1 MQARSAFVSRWL
13 EYLCA
18 ALLIL
23 VVLIIFGNVIA
34 RYFFHA
40 PIRGSDEVSQYLFL
54 WLSYLGALAALMRG
68 LHYSF
73 PNLVEMLP
81 RIPRAAVKTLSDL
94 IVLFILLALVWFGWQ
109 LVDRLSF
116 QTSPALG
123 LPVYYA
129 YAALPL
135 TAAFMALV
143 VCGQILTRLRGAP
156 PVDANASIPDRSD
169 GRP

>member
-18 ALLIL
+18 ALLII
-23 VVLIIFGNVIA
+23 VVLIIFANVIA

-81 RIPRAAVKTLSDL
+81 RIPREAVKTLSDL

-109 LVDRLSF
+109 LVNRLSF

-129 YAALPL
+129 YIALPL
-135 TAAFMALV
+135 TAALMALV
-143 VCGQILTRLRGAP
+143 VCAQIIDRLRGVP
-156 PVDANASIPDRSD
+156 PVDADASTP
-169 GRP
+169 GPLG

>member
-1 MQARSAFVSRWL
+1 MQARSAFGSRWL

-18 ALLIL
+18 ALLI
-23 VVLIIFGNVIA
+23 VIVLIVFANVIA

-40 PIRGSDEVSQYLFL
+40 PLRGSDEVSQYIFL

-68 LHYSF
+68 RHYSF

-81 RIPRAAVKTLSDL
+81 RIPGSAVKTLSDL
-94 IVLFILLALVWFGWQ
+94 IVLLMLLVLVWFGWQ

-123 LPVYYA
+123 IPVYCA
-129 YAALPL
+129 YVALPMTAAL
-135 TAAFMALV
+135 MALV
-143 VCGQILTRLRGAP
+143 VCRQMINRLRGAAP
-156 PVDANASIPDRSD
+156 ADADAINVEHLDDR
-169 GRP
+169 P